1 MVDVKESST
10 LDAGLLDEKL
20 LVRVTLIDSKMD
32 VL

>member
-10 LDAGLLDEKL
+10 LDAGLLDKKL
-20 LVRVTLIDSKMD
+20 LARVTLIDSKMD